1 MTELDLVRWIRA
13 RGRGI
18 GDDCAVL
25 PGRRGNDMLV
35 TTDMLIEDV
44 HFRRTDPPALVG
56 HRALARGLSDIAA
69 MGGVPRWCLLSL
81 AVPEWASTAWT
92 KRFFT
97 GLVDLARIHKTHL
110 VGGDTSHAKQAA
122 ADIVVIG
129 EAPQGEALRRNGAN
143 VGDGIY
149 VSGAL
154 GGAGARNYA
163 PVKVEPR
170 LMLGRFLRKR
180 ATACMDVTDGLSL
193 DLHRLCVESG
203 VAAVI
208 DHPLPVAHGATLE
221 QALYAGDD
229 YELLFT
235 TREELPRSY
244 RGLPLT
250 RVGSIVK
257 GSAGRIGLFGL
268 RHTPK
273 GYDHLGTAKEPS
285 RQ

>member
-25 PGRRGNDMLV
+25 PGGRGNDLLV

-44 HFRRTDPPALVG
+44 HFRRGDPAALVG

-81 AVPEWASTAWT
+81 AVPEWASAAWT
-92 KRFFT
+92 KRFFA
-97 GLVDLARIHKTHL
+97 GLLDLAKTHRTQL
-110 VGGDTSHAKQAA
+110 VGGDTSHAKQAV

-129 EAPQGEALRRNGAN
+129 EVAHGEELRRSGARP
-143 VGDGIY
+143 GDGIY

-163 PVKVEPR
+163 LVKIEPR
-170 LMLGRFLRKR
+170 LALGRFLRKR
-180 ATACMDVTDGLSL
+180 ATACMDITDGLSL
-193 DLHRLCVESG
+193 DLHRLCTESR

-208 DHPLPVAHGATLE
+208 ERPLPVAHGATLDH
-221 QALYAGDD
+221 ALHAGED

-235 TREELPRSY
+235 AREESPRSY
-244 RGLPLT
+244 RGLALT
-250 RVGSIVK
+250 RVGSIVA
-257 GSAGRIGLFGL
+257 GPAGRIELFGR
-268 RHTPK
+268 RHTPN
-273 GYDHLGTAKEPS
+273 GYDHLGDPRERA
-285 RQ
+285 R